1 MDDTSQSLSKEDLQ
15 AQLLAPASITVILV
29 MMGIF
34 ILTLPHIN
42 IVIFHEKSGG
52 YFSDNVN
59 FIAFQVSMLIM
70 GSFMASCLKVFSNSE
85 GWLFWAN
92 IGLFVVCFVVFP
104 VVSVYQN
111 IVIKNPAT
119 FVSINAGLTY
129 LLNVLVGLICWK
141 DQVRNWGGYV
151 VSWTLFLLGIY
162 LVCK

>member
-1 MDDTSQSLSKEDLQ
+1 M
-15 AQLLAPASITVILV
+15 I
-29 MMGIF
+29 GIF
-34 ILTLPHIN
+34 ILTLPHIG
-42 IVIFHEKSGG
+42 VIMFHEKSGD

-59 FIAFQVSMLIM
+59 FIAFQASMLIM
-70 GSFMASCLKVFSNSE
+70 GSFMASCLKVFSNSK

-92 IGLFVVCFVVFP
+92 IGLFVVCFIVFP

-129 LLNVLVGLICWK
+129 LTNVLVGLICWN
-141 DQVRNWGGYV
+141 DQIRNWGGYV
-151 VSWTLFLLGIY
+151 ISWTLFLLGIY